1 MEAEQLTGQ
10 NVLDYLKTL
19 SPEQLSKPFLVY
31 DTQQVWYTSI
41 IQIGVIEEAH
51 LSQKPVSVYGGGHLE
66 LGTPYIAA
74 L

>member
-1 MEAEQLTGQ
+1 MEVEQLTGQ

-31 DTQQVWYTSI
+31 DTQQVWYTSS
-41 IQIGVIEEAH
+41 IQIGVIEETH

-66 LGTPYIAA
+66 LDMPYIAA

>member
-31 DTQQVWYTSI
+31 DTQQVWYT
-41 IQIGVIEEAH
+41 
-51 LSQKPVSVYGGGHLE
+51 
-66 LGTPYIAA
+66 PYYSNRSHRGNPSEPKTC
-74 L
+74 

>member
-31 DTQQVWYTSI
+31 DTQQVWYTST
-41 IQIGVIEEAH
+41 IQIGVIEETH
-51 LSQKPVSVYGGGHLE
+51 LSQKPVSVYGGWYLE
-66 LGTPYIAA
+66 LDMPYIAA

>member
-31 DTQQVWYTSI
+31 DTQQVWYTLT
-41 IQIGVIEEAH
+41 IQIGVIEETH
-51 LSQKPVSVYGGGHLE
+51 LSQKPVSVYGGGYLE
-66 LGTPYIAA
+66 LGMPYIAA